1 MAEAHHSTCL
11 NCDHPIA
18 DEAFCPACGQRTQL
32 PRITFRETIADFFS
46 SSFSLEGPF
55 LRTLL
60 MLFRNPG
67 QLFRDFLSGKR
78 KRYYKPVPFF
88 IVNTVI
94 YLLLQSIIGY
104 DPLGSSN
111 IQLTYDDQPT
121 LVNQTAEAAQLMVGY
136 INHILLF
143 LVASMGLMLKLFFRK
158 RYHLAEYVAVAF
170 FIIVIPLMRLAA
182 LIYAV
187 GPLARGAKPR
197 HLAHAA
203 FRLAERLRP
212 WSMAEI
218 FMVGVTVALIKVAG
232 LATVTIG
239 PAFWAFAGLVVITV
253 LKDQM
258 IDRYSIWEAL
268 DHTRR

>member
-1 MAEAHHSTCL
+1 MKKLPLDDLLACPQCDTLHAAQELEA
-11 NCDHPIA
+11 
-18 DEAFCPACGQRTQL
+18 GQRAHCQRCGVLLMTAE
-32 PRITFRETIADFFS
+32 PRAVIGVVSLALTAFVLMLAAISFPFLDLDVQGQHNATSVVGAILAFRE
-46 SSFSLEGPF
+46 
-55 LRTLL
+55 
-60 MLFRNPG
+60 
-67 QLFRDFLSGKR
+67 
-78 KRYYKPVPFF
+78 
-88 IVNTVI
+88 
-94 YLLLQSIIGY
+94 GY
-104 DPLGSSN
+104 SAPL
-111 IQLTYDDQPT
+111 
-121 LVNQTAEAAQLMVGY
+121 A
-136 INHILLF
+136 
-143 LVASMGLMLKLFFRK
+143 
-158 RYHLAEYVAVAF
+158 VAVAF